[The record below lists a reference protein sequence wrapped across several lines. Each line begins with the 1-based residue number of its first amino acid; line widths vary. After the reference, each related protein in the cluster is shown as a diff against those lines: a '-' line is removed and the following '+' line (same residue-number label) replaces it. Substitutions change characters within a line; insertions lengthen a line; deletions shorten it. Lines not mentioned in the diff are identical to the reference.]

1 MGHDRYV
8 RKRDTETLMDEQVRR
23 VFGQALIDV
32 LTKYRFRRI
41 GGIDEGW
48 FTRDYVNR
56 DFGIHLVYHLNDREV
71 SIMCLDRLLTTHSIS
86 SVGAYFSGE
95 EPSVL
100 EPADQARFID
110 QHYKRIARMLRR
122 RDGGADLRGL
132 HESNRSRMLARF
144 GIQLPENPPDL

>member
-56 DFGIHLVYHLNDREV
+56 DFGIHLVYHLNDQLI
-71 SIMCLDRLLTTHSIS
+71 SIRCLDHQ
-86 SVGAYFSGE
+86 GGE
-95 EPSVL
+95 YPLPSVMDYFCGDQ
-100 EPADQARFID
+100 PAGISHADQASFLD
-110 QHYKRIARMLRR
+110 QHYARIVRMCRR
-122 RDGGADLRGL
+122 RDGGADLKGL
-132 HESNRSRMLARF
+132 HRSIRAYQLSHF
-144 GIQLPENPPDL
+144 GLDAPKDPT